1 MKILFLFSAHP
12 NSDITGAGHYHRL
25 LIAML
30 ERHGIECVVN
40 QKIDDFDAVIGGAF
54 SLRQYNDPRPSF
66 VIIHNE
72 RHEHM
77 PLDRHGIIYVAEH
90 IKARFNYKCRSS
102 IVWHPMCRLKA
113 VRSVQRKMRNTIGV
127 VNINRDK
134 GGYDVREV
142 AAMMPG
148 HTFKVLQS
156 WGNQVAINIPN
167 VGLLSYTNEMEAF
180 YKAIDTLFCPSYSEG
195 YNTTVL
201 EAMSQGVAV
210 VGRSIPGIMEVAGD
224 AGRYAQSNLDFVR
237 LLEATTADHKKAA
250 LARFFD
256 VQQDESNFISYLS
269 AWAKPT

>member
-1 MKILFLFSAHP
+1 
-12 NSDITGAGHYHRL
+12 
-25 LIAML
+25 
-30 ERHGIECVVN
+30 
-40 QKIDDFDAVIGGAF
+40 
-54 SLRQYNDPRPSF
+54 
-66 VIIHNE
+66 
-72 RHEHM
+72 
-77 PLDRHGIIYVAEH
+77 
-90 IKARFNYKCRSS
+90 
-102 IVWHPMCRLKA
+102 MCRLKA

-269 AWAKPT
+269 SWAKPTSPIPTG